1 MADKVNVSGNSKR
14 RLWLSPEEFSDL
26 TSNSTDSTSD
36 DCTSRNERI
45 MTEDTYDTIFQQFS
59 SKPNPKSLS
68 FHLSNTMVLV
78 QEFVLTCFLLAGHR
92 AARLEELD
100 YIRRLEEG
108 IPTDGGIHSIRLLT
122 SLGLI
127 WLTLVVA
134 VVHNRFANS
143 KRYTIRH
150 RFTDFLLMSIL
161 LRFLSAVLKTLTA
174 SYSSDTVY
182 ALSTMSLLLHL
193 LTCDYDYANGLNKND
208 NNEIDRTDCDTA
220 SRSHGGYY
228 RNKNLERPTFE
239 GGMTSLTSAFFATT
253 LLASRLENN
262 ATVYIFVSSSVILFA
277 LYPAARHLVAIK
289 ATRHVGKWG
298 KPFVSTQGVV
308 EIWDIILQVTK
319 AKRFFTLFS
328 LQFASRGNEFY
339 FAVYSTYIC
348 FRNFHVGIDYLV
360 GARRNFD
367 GIDCNSIHRNIRANL
382 EVPLAALQGY
392 VKGAMGYSSCV
403 KHFHSTNAMGSKV
416 YNFSLQN
423 IENTHIKTG

>member
-1 MADKVNVSGNSKR
+1 
-14 RLWLSPEEFSDL
+14 
-26 TSNSTDSTSD
+26 
-36 DCTSRNERI
+36 

-100 YIRRLEEG
+100 YIRRWEEG
-108 IPTDGGIHSIRLLT
+108 FPTDGGIHSIRLLT

-127 WLTLVVA
+127 WMTLVVA

-143 KRYTIRH
+143 RRYTIRH

-182 ALSTMSLLLHL
+182 ALSTMSLFLHL
-193 LTCDYDYANGLNKND
+193 LTCDYDYANGQNEND
-208 NNEIDRTDCDTA
+208 NDENDPSDYDTA

-262 ATVYIFVSSSVILFA
+262 AAVYIFVSSSVILFA

-298 KPFVSTQGVV
+298 KPFVRTQRVV
-308 EIWDIILQVTK
+308 VIYDTVASDRGKTFFYLSSHHTLLLVATNFILLHVVPIFVSGIFTLALTILLEPGETLMVLIVTAFIGIFVPIWKYYLQHYKVTLRGPWDI
-319 AKRFFTLFS
+319 A
-328 LQFASRGNEFY
+328 
-339 FAVYSTYIC
+339 
-348 FRNFHVGIDYLV
+348 HV
-360 GARRNFD
+360 
-367 GIDCNSIHRNIRANL
+367 
-382 EVPLAALQGY
+382 
-392 VKGAMGYSSCV
+392 
-403 KHFHSTNAMGSKV
+403 
-416 YNFSLQN
+416 
-423 IENTHIKTG
+423 